1 MRRVLWILF
10 LSLDVLLLLLFAAG
24 YAAVYIPPRVLW
36 WPQLVA
42 VLLPYLGLALV
53 LVTGILALTGPFRLL
68 VPHLALCLV
77 LLARFV
83 SFGHNRGEATE
94 DTEVLTLM
102 TFNAGKYKFYH
113 RGKVDIP
120 PSMHALT
127 DATTPQV
134 LGLQETTRFH
144 IATLRDSLGFRRHP
158 LEEEQPSL
166 PMNTFGRTAPAELR
180 PLVMEQ
186 PGGTPYVVGT
196 RALLS
201 WQGRDVALYNLHL
214 YSFNDKLWREDGT
227 TGLKLRTW
235 TDRLRKYRT
244 AFLARARE
252 VEYLRGL
259 LEQETLPYIVS
270 GDFNTTP
277 HNWDY
282 RHLARGLTDTF
293 KAAGRGWGGTF
304 HTNLPLFRIDFI
316 LASPAWQIHA
326 AYVPEV
332 AYSDHRP
339 VVARLS
345 LATP

>member
-1 MRRVLWILF
+1 
-10 LSLDVLLLLLFAAG
+10 
-24 YAAVYIPPRVLW
+24 
-36 WPQLVA
+36 

-282 RHLARGLTDTF
+282 RHLSRGLTDTF

-316 LASPAWQIHA
+316 LASPAWRIHA